1 MSKDILLNIKN
12 EAVLAYIDSKV
23 EEFNQKNEEGNQKMS
38 RTKYINYILE
48 KVMIQDLEMYD
59 DSVQNIET
67 KVTQTKIMVQEIQKI
82 MQEQNKS
89 IKNLIE
95 EIEL

>member
-89 IKNLIE
+89 IRNLIE

>member
-23 EEFNQKNEEGNQKMS
+23 EKLNQKNEDKNQKMT

-48 KVMIQDLEMYD
+48 KEMEEKTTTYHKTIY
-59 DSVQNIET
+59 QMET
-67 KVTQTKIMVQEIQKI
+67 KLDQTRIMVQEMKKI
-82 MQEQNKS
+82 MQEQNELIRDL
-89 IKNLIE
+89 IK